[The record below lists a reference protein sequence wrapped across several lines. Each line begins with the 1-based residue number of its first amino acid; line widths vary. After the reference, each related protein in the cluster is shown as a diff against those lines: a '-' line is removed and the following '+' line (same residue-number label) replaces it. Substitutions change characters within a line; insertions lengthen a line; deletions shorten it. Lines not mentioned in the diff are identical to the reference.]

1 MLRDIESFSRKLHK
15 LLNPKNDVNPVQ
27 YMLLIGVAICIIFL
41 YFLKCRMAG
50 GEFPPPHSV
59 AEQRPDRHGQV
70 HVAAAEPARA

>member
-27 YMLLIGVAICIIFL
+27 YMLLIGVAICINFL

-50 GEFPPPHSV
+50 GEFPPPGPRV
-59 AEQRPDRHGQV
+59 IWNFFGQKN
-70 HVAAAEPARA
+70 RRQIF